1 MYNLPNEG
9 DLGQDIMC
17 YSILSRFTLYSS
29 LNLWWRFQLS
39 LNKEQIKY
47 LAVLSRMDI
56 KEDEIQDVVE
66 KLSSI
71 VEFVDQLQ
79 AITTDG
85 TEPMAHPLAQGQ
97 RLRIDEITEYNE
109 RDKIQLNAKN
119 INKGM
124 YLVPKVID

>member
-17 YSILSRFTLYSS
+17 YSILSKFTLYSS

-71 VEFVDQLQ
+71 VEFPV
-79 AITTDG
+79 
-85 TEPMAHPLAQGQ
+85 
-97 RLRIDEITEYNE
+97 
-109 RDKIQLNAKN
+109 
-119 INKGM
+119 
-124 YLVPKVID
+124 